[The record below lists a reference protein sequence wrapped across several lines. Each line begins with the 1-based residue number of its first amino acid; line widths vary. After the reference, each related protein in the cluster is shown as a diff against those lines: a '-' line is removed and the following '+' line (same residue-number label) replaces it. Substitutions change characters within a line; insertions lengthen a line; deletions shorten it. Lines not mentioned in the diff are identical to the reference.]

1 MITDLAGR
9 TVARGQGSAS
19 LIAAYNALNKG
30 MYVVKVGEK
39 SCKRVLN

>member
-19 LIAAYNALNKG
+19 LTAAYNALNKG

-39 SCKRVLN
+39 SKKIVLN